1 MPRLKPDPVWHEG
14 NRITLLQNG
23 QDFFPAICQAMAQA
37 QSSIHLETYI
47 FNLDDSGHRVLDALR
62 QASDRGVRIR
72 VVIDG
77 FGSARHA
84 QQIGAQLRA
93 MRVRYRIYRPNP
105 RGWREPRLSLRR
117 LRRQHRKMLV
127 VDERIGFVGGIN
139 VLDDF
144 DDVPVLNGRTHPR
157 FDFAVRCEGPIVDDM
172 VRAQQALWLRM
183 AWRRRGDWSSFTQ
196 RFVQWRE
203 RRQRRRQGLALQTE
217 PVQDG
222 LRATLLLRDNVRHRQ
237 QIEKAYLRLLETA
250 RSDVILANAYFF
262 PGRTLRHQL
271 EATAARGI
279 RVRLLLQG
287 HAEYFLQY
295 RACRYMYGQ
304 LLDDG
309 IELYEYNASYL
320 HAKVAVVDDFAMVG
334 SSNLDPFSL
343 LLAREANVLIDDAGF
358 AADLRQRL
366 ERELRECSTQVTA
379 QQFRRLGPFSRL
391 VDYLAYGMLRLG
403 VLLTGKS
410 SLY

>member
-1 MPRLKPDPVWHEG
+1 MPRLKRDPVWHDG

-23 QDFFPAICQAMAQA
+23 QDFFPAICRAIAQA
-37 QSSIHLETYI
+37 QHSIHLETYI
-47 FNLDDSGHRVLDALR
+47 FNLDDSGHSVLEALR
-62 QASDRGVRIR
+62 EASARGVRVR

-77 FGSARHA
+77 FGSDRHA
-84 QQIGAQLRA
+84 LQIAEQLRA
-93 MRVRYRIYRPNP
+93 MRARYRIYRPKP

-117 LRRQHRKMLV
+117 LRRLHRKVLV

-139 VLDDF
+139 ILDDF
-144 DDVPVLNGRTHPR
+144 DDVPLLDGRTNPR

-183 AWRRRGDWSSFTQ
+183 AWRRRDDWESFTQ
-196 RFVQWRE
+196 RFLQWRL
-203 RRQRRRQGLALQTE
+203 RQQRRRNWMRQHPLAE
-217 PVQDG
+217 KG
-222 LRATLLLRDNVRHRQ
+222 LRATLLLRDNVRYRQ
-237 QIEKAYLRLLETA
+237 QIEKAYLHLLATA
-250 RSDVILANAYFF
+250 RQDVILANAYFF
-262 PGRTLRHQL
+262 PGRKLRRQL
-271 EATAARGI
+271 EKTAARGI

-320 HAKVAVVDDFAMVG
+320 HAKVAVVDDYSMVG

-358 AADLRQRL
+358 SADLRRRL
-366 ERELRECSTQVTA
+366 EREIRDCSRQVTA
-379 QQFRRLGPFSRL
+379 EQYRSLGPLSRL